1 MQKQNLVFALS
12 HIKFIFAYSTSQV
25 VTVNC
30 CCMLLNHT
38 QQSRRQLSR
47 LLSSPFVSTA
57 SARDDGCHGDRCHEG
72 RQCLWLQDGASPVWC
87 HMSGGPS
94 LSATAGEM
102 EPEGN
107 RLMSQEID
115 RTVKQSLQ
123 PLTPAMPIGLAREK
137 VLVTMVTTDI
147 YTQLVKDA
155 LCSVS
160 GT

>member
-1 MQKQNLVFALS
+1 
-12 HIKFIFAYSTSQV
+12 
-25 VTVNC
+25 
-30 CCMLLNHT
+30 
-38 QQSRRQLSR
+38 
-47 LLSSPFVSTA
+47 
-57 SARDDGCHGDRCHEG
+57 
-72 RQCLWLQDGASPVWC
+72 
-87 HMSGGPS
+87 MSGGPS